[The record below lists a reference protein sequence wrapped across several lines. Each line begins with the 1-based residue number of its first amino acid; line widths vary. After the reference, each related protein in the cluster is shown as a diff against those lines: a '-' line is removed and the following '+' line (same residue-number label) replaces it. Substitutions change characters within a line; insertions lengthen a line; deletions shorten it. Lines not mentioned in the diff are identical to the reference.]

1 MAIQTKM
8 TEYKQGEEGYSA
20 MVKDITSLFDW
31 DSTEEN
37 EGNTNTS
44 FKKNCGDGNG
54 YVGLRIEKG
63 SNYPGVSLI
72 CGNGSANYS
81 TNINSSSSSGS
92 SSRYVAYAY
101 NANVLAFCG
110 AQGQLPWTQY
120 NYTFFSGIST
130 SKNIK
135 TNKTGYCCFG
145 GDYVGHHF
153 YSEENYAAEYVS
165 ITVRSNCTIAA
176 AIPLHNP
183 SAAVIS
189 NDALLLTALPDTKY
203 GCLEDVTF
211 NGTRYTRLG
220 MILVPA

>member
-54 YVGLRIEKG
+54 YVGLSIEKG
-63 SNYPGVSLI
+63 NNYPGVSLI

-81 TNINSSSSSGS
+81 TIINSSSSS

-110 AQGQLPWTQY
+110 AQGQLPYTQAS
-120 NYTFFSGIST
+120 YTFFSGIST

-145 GDYVGHHF
+145 GDYCISHF
-153 YSEENYAAEYVS
+153 YSEENYAADYVS
-165 ITVRSNCTIAA
+165 ITVRADCTIAA

-203 GCLEDVTF
+203 ACLEDVTF